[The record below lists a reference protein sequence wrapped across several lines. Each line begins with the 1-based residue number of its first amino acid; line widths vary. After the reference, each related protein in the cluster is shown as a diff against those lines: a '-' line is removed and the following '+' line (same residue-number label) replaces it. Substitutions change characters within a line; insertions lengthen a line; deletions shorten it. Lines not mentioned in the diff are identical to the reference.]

1 MDKTTIAGYTIEET
15 LGEGGMGVVYRAV
28 DPTLD
33 RRLALKVIR
42 RATLSAAAK
51 ERFLREARAA
61 SRLNHPNIVTVYAAG
76 EEDGYPYLAMEFVE
90 GRTLRAVIDESP
102 IPWDQAVQWATQ
114 ILDALHRLHQ
124 EGIVHRDLKPEN
136 IMVTTEGV
144 AKLMDFG
151 VAHVSQSE
159 TLTQEGAIVGTV
171 YYMSPEQATGK
182 KADPRSDVFS
192 MAAVFHQMLTG
203 EFPFPGEHPMSVMYS
218 ITNVPPKRLDECSID
233 VPEGLQAVIDKAME
247 KDRETRYAD
256 AAGFRDA
263 LSEVRDRALGL
274 RAGSAP
280 APSLKTRIH
289 QIGIPALVVAVIAVL
304 AFVFFGRGG
313 APKYDRAQA
322 VRHNELGQ
330 VAELNGARADARAK
344 YLLATE
350 ADPNYSI
357 AWNNLGMLAVGER
370 NLEEADTFLR
380 RAVAADSTNAAALYN
395 LAEVRWELDD
405 LAGAETYFRAS
416 LRADSMQSAVYNSY
430 NNLGALLLAQ
440 GRPDEAVRVLDRGL
454 RVQPDQPALLRNRG
468 RAAAALGDDDGA
480 IRYYEM
486 GLQKDPGSV
495 ELHRLAAEWYERHGR
510 TAESIRHWE
519 TVASSSVREEARL
532 GSEALERLRGK

>member
-1 MDKTTIAGYTIEET
+1 MDKKTIAGYTIEET

-90 GRTLRAVIDESP
+90 GRTLRALIDESP
-102 IPWDQAVQWATQ
+102 IPWDQAVQWTVQ
-114 ILDALHRLHQ
+114 ILDALHHLHQ
-124 EGIVHRDLKPEN
+124 EGIIHRDLKPEN
-136 IMVTTEGV
+136 IMVTADGI

-192 MAAVFHQMLTG
+192 MGAVFHQMITG

-218 ITNVPPKRLDECSID
+218 ITNVPPKRLEEYSIE
-233 VPEGLQAVIDKAME
+233 VPEGLQAVVDKAME
-247 KDRETRYAD
+247 KNRDARYPD
-256 AAGFRDA
+256 AAAFRDA
-263 LSEVRDRALGL
+263 LTEVRERALGL
-274 RAGSAP
+274 GASP
-280 APSLKTRIH
+280 VQPPSLRTRIF
-289 QIGIPALVVAVIAVL
+289 QIGIPAVIVVAAVL

-313 APKYDRAQA
+313 APKYDRASA
-322 VRHNELGQ
+322 ARNNELGQ
-330 VAELNGARADARAK
+330 VAELKGSRDEARAK

-350 ADPNYSI
+350 ADPTYSI
-357 AWNNLGMLAVGER
+357 AWNNLGMLAMGER
-370 NLEEADTFLR
+370 NFEEADTYLR
-380 RAVAADSTNAAALYN
+380 RAVAADSLNAAALYN
-395 LAEVRWELDD
+395 LAEVRWELND
-405 LAGAETYFRAS
+405 LAGAEAYFRAS
-416 LRADSMQSAVYNSY
+416 IRADSMQVAVYNSY

-440 GRPDEAVRVLDRGL
+440 GRAEEAVRVLDQGL

-468 RAAAALGDDDGA
+468 RAAAALGDEEGA

-486 GLQKDPGSV
+486 GIEKDPASI
-495 ELHRLAAEWYERHGR
+495 ELHKLAADWYEKRGR
-510 TAESIRHWE
+510 TSESIRHWE
-519 TVASSSVREEARL
+519 IVAGSPAEEEARL
-532 GSEALERLRGK
+532 GSEALQRLRGD

>member
-1 MDKTTIAGYTIEET
+1 MDKKTIAGYTIEET

-90 GRTLRAVIDESP
+90 GRTLRGVIDEGP
-102 IPWDQAVQWATQ
+102 IPWDQAVQWTAQ
-114 ILDALHRLHQ
+114 ILDALHHLHAA
-124 EGIVHRDLKPEN
+124 GIVHRDLKPEN
-136 IMVTTEGV
+136 IMVTADGV

-192 MAAVFHQMLTG
+192 MAAVFHEMLTG
-203 EFPFPGEHPMSVMYS
+203 QFPFPGEHPMSVMYS
-218 ITNVPPKRLDECSID
+218 ITNVPPKRLGEYSID
-233 VPEGLQAVIDKAME
+233 VPADLQAVLDKAME
-247 KDRETRYAD
+247 KNRESRYAD
-256 AAGFRDA
+256 AAAFRDA
-263 LSEVRDRALGL
+263 LSEVRNRA
-274 RAGSAP
+274 
-280 APSLKTRIH
+280 
-289 QIGIPALVVAVIAVL
+289 IGIGEVPVPGLKKRIVQIAVPALVVAGLAVIA
-304 AFVFFGRGG
+304 FVIFGPEGG
-313 APKYDRAQA
+313 PKYDRASA
-322 VRHNELGQ
+322 VRNNELGQ
-330 VAELNGARADARAK
+330 VAELKGELADARAK
-344 YLLATE
+344 YLVATE

-370 NLEEADTFLR
+370 NFEEADTYLR
-380 RAVAADSTNAAALYN
+380 RAVAADSTDAAALYN
-395 LAEVRWELDD
+395 LAEVRWELND
-405 LAGAETYFRAS
+405 LAGAEGYFRAS
-416 LRADSMQSAVYNSY
+416 IRADSMQSTVYNSY
-430 NNLGALLLAQ
+430 NNLGALLLVQ
-440 GRPDEAVRVLDRGL
+440 SRPDEAARVLDRGL

-486 GLQKDPGSV
+486 GLQKDFGSV
-495 ELHRLAAEWYERHGR
+495 ELHRLAAEWYERRGR
-510 TAESIRHWE
+510 TAEAVRHWGVVAKS
-519 TVASSSVREEARL
+519 TVAEEARL
-532 GSEALERLRGK
+532 GAEALERLRKN